1 MNLPARLDGR
11 TRPQLPPTHY
21 LDNRIYTDPG
31 VFATERES
39 IFAGTWRFV
48 CHASEIPEPF
58 DFRLVQ
64 VAGHELVLVRGKD
77 GNIRA
82 FFNSCAHRGAR
93 VVRTTAG
100 TLEQGRMTCFYHLWS
115 YDDRGRCTGIS
126 RPSGYRDSSV
136 RKDDTGLKPVRVETL
151 FGLVFVC
158 LDEEAGS
165 LREFLGEAVIEAMR
179 TPFGIADLEVFHLHR
194 TEIRAN
200 WKLFVETNYEGYH
213 ELLHLLNRT
222 TGVAQQDYQAR
233 QWTNHRRGHVSFD
246 HARISYGNLNYEPR
260 AANMMPG
267 MKPNGHV
274 VINLFPDMLLNCRS
288 TVARIDSLMPVS
300 PTRTLLE
307 CRGLGLAGDTGT
319 VRAMRVRHHNQ
330 VWGPTGINLAE
341 DMWAVQAQMR
351 NMENGSSRYSVIA
364 REEEGPMDDSSL
376 RNFYAEWSR
385 LTGYRPHDL
394 DSGGTGNRGTGDRG
408 TDFATRGTDLNPSP
422 DTGQ

>member
-1 MNLPARLDGR
+1 MSLSTRLDSR

-21 LDNRIYTDPG
+21 LDNRIYTDPA
-31 VFATERES
+31 VFEAERDS
-39 IFAGTWRFV
+39 ILARTWRFV
-48 CHASEIPEPF
+48 CHASEIPEPY
-58 DFRLVQ
+58 DYRLVQ

-77 GNIRA
+77 REVRA
-82 FFNSCAHRGAR
+82 FYNSCAHRGAR
-93 VVRTTAG
+93 VVRNAAG

-115 YDDRGRCTGIS
+115 YDDEGRCTGIS
-126 RPSGYRDSSV
+126 RPAGYRDSSV
-136 RKDDTGLKPVRVETL
+136 RKEDAGLRPVRVETL
-151 FGLVFVC
+151 FDLVFVC
-158 LDEEAGS
+158 LDDAACP
-165 LREFLGEAVIEAMR
+165 LHEFLGEAVIEAMR

-194 TEIRAN
+194 TEIQAN

-222 TGVAQQDYQAR
+222 TGVAQQEYQER
-233 QWTNHRRGHVSFD
+233 RWTNHQRGHVSFD
-246 HARISYGNLNYEPR
+246 HARISYGNLNYEQR
-260 AANMMPG
+260 EANMMPG

-288 TVARIDSLMPVS
+288 TVARIDSLIPVS

-307 CRGLGLAGDTGT
+307 CRGLGLADDTGE

-376 RNFYAEWSR
+376 RNFYAEWGR

-394 DSGGTGNRGTGDRG
+394 NSERTGNTGDG
-408 TDFATRGTDLNPSP
+408 FKSVPG
-422 DTGQ
+422 

>member
-1 MNLPARLDGR
+1 MQEMPTKLDSR

-21 LDNRIYTDPG
+21 LDNRIYTDPD
-31 VFATERES
+31 VFEAERDS
-39 IFAGTWRFV
+39 ILARTWRFV

-58 DFRLVQ
+58 NYRLVQ

-77 GNIRA
+77 MEIRA
-82 FFNSCAHRGAR
+82 FYNSCAHRGAR
-93 VVRTTAG
+93 VVRKAAG
-100 TLEQGRMTCFYHLWS
+100 RLEQGRMTCFYHLWS

-126 RPSGYRDSSV
+126 RPAGYRDSPV
-136 RKDDTGLKPVRVETL
+136 RKEDTGLRPVRVETL
-151 FGLVFVC
+151 FDLVFVC
-158 LDEEAGS
+158 LDDAACS
-165 LREFLGEAVIEAMR
+165 LHKFLGDALVEAIR

-194 TEIRAN
+194 TEIQAN

-222 TGVAQQDYQAR
+222 TGVAQEDYQKR
-233 QWTNHRRGHVSFD
+233 QWRVHERGHVSFD
-246 HARISYGNLNYEPR
+246 HASISYGNLNYEQR
-260 AANMMPG
+260 GADMMPG

-288 TVARIDSLMPVS
+288 TVARIDSLMPLS
-300 PTRTLLE
+300 HNRTLLE
-307 CRGLGLAGDTGT
+307 CRGLGLAHDTGA

-385 LTGYRPHDL
+385 LTGYRAHAL
-394 DSGGTGNRGTGDRG
+394 SAERTGSTGDGGRRAG
-408 TDFATRGTDLNPSP
+408 DGF
-422 DTGQ
+422 

>member
-1 MNLPARLDGR
+1 MSLSTRLDSR

-21 LDNRIYTDPG
+21 LDNRIYTDPD
-31 VFATERES
+31 VFETEMRTVLS
-39 IFAGTWRFV
+39 GTWRFV
-48 CHASEIPEPF
+48 CHASEIPEPY
-58 DFRLVQ
+58 DFRLVK

-77 GNIRA
+77 RELRA
-82 FFNSCAHRGAR
+82 FYNSCAHRGAR
-93 VVRTTAG
+93 VVR
-100 TLEQGRMTCFYHLWS
+100 QPCGRLDHGLMTCFYHLWS
-115 YDDRGRCTGIS
+115 YDDEGRCTGIS
-126 RPSGYRDSSV
+126 RPVGYRDTSV
-136 RKDDTGLKPVRVETL
+136 KKENTGLKPVRVETL

-158 LDEEAGS
+158 LDDAACP
-165 LREFLGEAVIEAMR
+165 LHEFLGEPVIEAMR
-179 TPFGIADLEVFHLHR
+179 TPFGIGDLEVFHLHR
-194 TEIRAN
+194 TEIQAN

-222 TGVAQQDYQAR
+222 TGVAQQEYQER
-233 QWTNHRRGHVSFD
+233 QWTNHQRGHVSFD
-246 HARISYGNLNYEPR
+246 HARISYGNLNYEQR
-260 AANMMPG
+260 EANMMPG

-288 TVARIDSLMPVS
+288 TVARIDSLMPIS

-307 CRGLGLAGDTGT
+307 CRGLGLADDSDT

-376 RNFYAEWSR
+376 RNFYAEWGR
-385 LTGYRPHDL
+385 LTGYKPHDL
-394 DSGGTGNRGTGDRG
+394 NAEQTSRQ
-408 TDFATRGTDLNPSP
+408 A
-422 DTGQ
+422 

>member
-1 MNLPARLDGR
+1 MPTKLDSR

-21 LDNRIYTDPG
+21 LDNRIYTDPA
-31 VFATERES
+31 VFEAERVS
-39 IFAGTWRFV
+39 ILARTWRFV
-48 CHASEIPEPF
+48 CHASEIPESY
-58 DFRLVQ
+58 DYRLVQ

-77 GNIRA
+77 REIRA
-82 FFNSCAHRGAR
+82 FYNSCAHRGAR
-93 VVRTTAG
+93 VVRKTAG
-100 TLEQGRMTCFYHLWS
+100 RLEQGRMTCFYHLWS

-126 RPSGYRDSSV
+126 KPAGYRDSSV
-136 RKDDTGLKPVRVETL
+136 RKEDTGLRPVSVETL
-151 FGLVFVC
+151 FDLVFVC
-158 LDEEAGS
+158 LDDAAVS
-165 LREFLGEAVIEAMR
+165 LHDFLGETLIETIR

-194 TEIRAN
+194 TEIQAN

-222 TGVAQQDYQAR
+222 TGVAQQKYQER
-233 QWTNHRRGHVSFD
+233 QWRTHERGHVSFD
-246 HARISYGNLNYEPR
+246 HASIDYGNLNYEQR
-260 AANMMPG
+260 KAGMMPG

-288 TVARIDSLMPVS
+288 TVARIDSLMPLS

-307 CRGLGLAGDTGT
+307 CRGLGLADDTGE

-341 DMWAVQAQMR
+341 DMWAVQTQMR

-385 LTGYRPHDL
+385 LTGYRAHDI
-394 DSGGTGNRGTGDRG
+394 SAVRTGSTGDGGRSAG
-408 TDFATRGTDLNPSP
+408 DGFKSVPE
-422 DTGQ
+422 